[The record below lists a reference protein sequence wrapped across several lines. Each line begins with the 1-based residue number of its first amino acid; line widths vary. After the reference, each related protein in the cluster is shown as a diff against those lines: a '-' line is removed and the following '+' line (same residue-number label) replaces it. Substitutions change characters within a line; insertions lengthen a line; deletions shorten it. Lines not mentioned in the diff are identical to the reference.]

1 MSLLFRI
8 DKNNKLTKAEQIDF
22 SKEKEIQTLIEKNLD
37 VVFNCKFIAKE
48 FFINSEHTGRIDT
61 LALSEDNDAPVIIE
75 YKKVASYALIL
86 QSLSYLSRIK
96 KHKGD
101 VQIAVN
107 NTLGKHININWKD
120 ARIICI
126 APEYQKFDLPAVE
139 EMGANIE
146 LWQYKYY
153 ATNTLYL
160 EEIFKKTSTL
170 IPIDLDEKGKNPVMV
185 VAGKKATLVKKT
197 ASYTF
202 EKHLDHCDENI
213 KEIFQDLQ
221 DFILGIDDS
230 VVEIPKK
237 FYVAYKV
244 SQNFV
249 CVETRKN
256 KILLFLKIDPIEAK
270 NVPNGRGR
278 NMSKIGHYGTGD
290 LEITITNTKDFE
302 VSKKY
307 IKRSFEN
314 IGG

>member
-1 MSLLFRI
+1 MPLFHI
-8 DKNNKLTKAEQIDF
+8 DKNKLTIAKPINFA
-22 SKEKEIQTLIEKNLD
+22 KEKEIQTLIEDNLE
-37 VVFNCKFIAKE
+37 VVFNCKLIQSE
-48 FFINSEHTGRIDT
+48 FSTGTEHAGRIDT
-61 LALSEDNDAPVIIE
+61 LALSEDNNPVIIE
-75 YKKVASYALIL
+75 YKKIASSELVTQGLY
-86 QSLSYLSRIK
+86 YLSWIK
-96 KHKGD
+96 DHKGD
-101 VQIAVN
+101 FQVAVDKRF
-107 NTLGKHININWKD
+107 GKKIEIDWD
-120 ARIICI
+120 DVRVICI
-126 APEYQKFDLPAVE
+126 APEYKKFDLHAVKM
-139 EMGANIE
+139 MGANIE

-170 IPIDLDEKGKNPVMV
+170 IPIDIDVKGKNQVM
-185 VAGKKATLVKKT
+185 ATTSKKAALVKKT
-197 ASYTF
+197 TSYTF

-230 VVEIPKK
+230 VVERPKK
-237 FYVAYKV
+237 FYVAYKI

-256 KILLFLKIDPIEAK
+256 KILLFLKIDPTEAE
-270 NVPNGRGR
+270 NIPNGRGR
-278 NMSKIGHYGTGD
+278 NMSQIGHYGTGD